1 MPTWGA
7 RLAACLCGPLVLG
20 LPFLSP
26 LWPARARAEES
37 PVPVAVQAQMLVR
50 VAAYDR
56 SLPARARAAGG
67 PVRVLILTRPEEADS
82 RMAAAQ
88 MEATLRATPA
98 IAGAPHVEITHAY
111 AGADALAEECRRDR
125 VAIVYVTPGL
135 EADVPAMASALSGSD
150 VLTVT
155 GIARYVPAG
164 IVLGFDL
171 SSGKARLIINLAQAR
186 RQNVDMKSEVLR
198 LMKVYS

>member
-1 MPTWGA
+1 M
-7 RLAACLCGPLVLG
+7 LAALVLG
-20 LPFLSP
+20 LASALGAP
-26 LWPARARAEES
+26 RARAEES

-56 SLPARARAAGG
+56 SLAARTGGG
-67 PVRVLILTRPEEADS
+67 PVRVLILTRPAEADS

-88 MEATLRATPA
+88 MEATLRAIPA
-98 IAGAPHVEITHAY
+98 IAGVPHAETTHPY
-111 AGADALAEECRRDR
+111 ASADALAAECRRDR

-135 EADVPAMASALSGSD
+135 EAEVPAMARALEGTD

-171 SSGKARLIINLAQAR
+171 TSGKAHLIINLAQAR